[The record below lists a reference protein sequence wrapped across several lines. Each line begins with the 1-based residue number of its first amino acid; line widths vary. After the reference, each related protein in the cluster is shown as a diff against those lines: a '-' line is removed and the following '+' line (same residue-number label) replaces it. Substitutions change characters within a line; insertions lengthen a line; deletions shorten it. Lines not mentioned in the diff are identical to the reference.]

1 MKTSRNTLR
10 GTLSQLAVVAAALA
24 PWAGA
29 AQEAAPA
36 IASAVLAEAAEGP
49 ATTARE
55 VVAEALFACDAL
67 PPGGRDVNLSL
78 ALQRGEADPLTG
90 ETSVVAMSRL
100 QLALALG
107 DRVGFTVDAGVS
119 TTGDLRLEAPGASL
133 KVLLRDPAAGTGLAA
148 SLDLYGA
155 THSLV
160 ETEAGVGL
168 GAIRAVGPVT
178 LRASASAATGI
189 SEWTPHLNAGVSAAA
204 ALGARWRVLA
214 EAVTELSDGRA
225 FFSAGPTVKVA
236 LGERTAL
243 MAGALLPVSA
253 GAAPPMVTLQLT
265 QSL

>member
-36 IASAVLAEAAEGP
+36 MASAVLAEAAGGP
-49 ATTARE
+49 ATARE
-55 VVAEALFACDAL
+55 VVAEALFACDPL

-100 QLALALG
+100 QLAMALG

-148 SLDLYGA
+148 SLDLYGPA
-155 THSLV
+155 HSLV

-189 SEWTPHLNAGVSAAA
+189 SEWTPHLHAGVSAAA

-214 EAVTELSDGRA
+214 EAVTALSDGRA
-225 FFSAGPTVKVA
+225 FLSAGPTVKVA

-243 MAGALLPVSA
+243 MAGALLPISA